1 MLETTR
7 GDILCLS
14 HCLTPLESWLCM
26 VALAGSFVAMLLY
39 GFMLVGRPPSP
50 LRTVVKTL
58 AVGLL
63 VVPALIWEA
72 PWLLI
77 LGLALCAVGDAFLA
91 GNPKRWLIFG
101 MLAFL
106 AGHVSYIFLFA
117 QLRDPAV
124 EPSALQIAGLAAVAA
139 AGLAML
145 AFLWKAL
152 GPMRPAVTIYVIAI
166 SVMAGFSL
174 LLDPYVYWPVMIG
187 SLAFMASDAILAIN
201 LFREEQLF
209 GSPRATQ
216 WSVWFLYYAAQI
228 GIAWPFVFGAV

>member
-1 MLETTR
+1 MFEANHLVAPTGGWVFT
-7 GDILCLS
+7 G
-14 HCLTPLESWLCM
+14 
-26 VALAGSFVAMLLY
+26 ALAVSVVAMLLY
-39 GFMLVGRPPSP
+39 GFVLAGRPSSA
-50 LRTVVKTL
+50 LRTIVKTL

-63 VVPALIWEA
+63 VIPALIQEA
-72 PWLLI
+72 PGLLI

-117 QLRDPAV
+117 GLRDPAV
-124 EPSALQIAGLAAVAA
+124 ELSGPQIAGLAAVAA
-139 AGLAML
+139 AGVAML

-174 LLDPYVYWPVMIG
+174 LLEPSVFWPVMLG
-187 SLAFMASDAILAIN
+187 SVAFMASDAILAIN

-209 GSPRATQ
+209 GSPLATR
-216 WSVWFLYYAAQI
+216 WSVWFLYYGAQV
-228 GIAWPFVFGAV
+228 GIAWPFVIQAY